1 MNDLR
6 NLQRCE
12 HPNRIINPYTHEV
25 MYVPCRTCNSC
36 LNQRSNHWKK
46 RVNDECKKYRYV
58 MFFTLTYSND
68 NLPLY
73 LPITSEDGTVEW
85 YSNRDGSKF
94 NENDKLQDSEIHP
107 IRVQNSNVIG
117 IPHVSKYDIVCFVK
131 RLRSHINY
139 YFKKHNITENEKIRY
154 FICSEYGP
162 RTLRPHYH
170 GLFFFDS
177 EVISRRFG
185 TFLRKAWS
193 YGNQDYSLVN
203 SSAPSYVAKY
213 INGYSRLPKVLLT
226 EYTKP
231 FHLSSK
237 NPCIGYCKDDEKEVF
252 KNFNTGTY
260 GYTKFDKDTQ
270 QFYFVAPPSYVENRY
285 FPKCREFGSLSYFEK
300 LRIYSYAYDLTQQ
313 ERFLD
318 ANDIRRFVK
327 FHFPSAVDRH
337 ATYACLKYCQLSDL
351 TPADYVRNIELYYS
365 EKELYQ
371 LGLHYTYQQRYIDDY
386 HLPISNLLSFD
397 LTSYERIP
405 YYKHDFNASPLRDI
419 FISYGVDPNLLYDS
433 DGIIIPE
440 YVESLKQENTDFYR
454 KNVLFNQKVH
464 SDSFKSKTLNE
475 SINPLIFTN
484 LT

>member
-73 LPITSEDGTVEW
+73 LPFTSDDGTVEW
-85 YSNRDGSKF
+85 FSNRDGSKL
-94 NENDKLQDSEIHP
+94 NENDKLQDSDIHP
-107 IRVQNSNVIG
+107 IRIQNSNVIG

-131 RLRSHINY
+131 RLRSHIHY
-139 YFKKHNITENEKIRY
+139 YFLKHNITENEKIRY

-177 EVISRRFG
+177 EVICRRFG

-193 YGNQDYSLVN
+193 FGNQDYSLVN
-203 SSAPSYVAKY
+203 ASAPSYVAKY
-213 INGYSRLPKVLLT
+213 INGYSRLPKVLLS

-300 LRIYSYAYDLTQQ
+300 LRIYSFAYDLTQDQ
-313 ERFLD
+313 HLD
-318 ANDIRRFVK
+318 ISLVRRLAHAYFN
-327 FHFPSAVDRH
+327 SGVDRH
-337 ATYACLKYCQLSDL
+337 ATYACLKYCLLSGL
-351 TPADYVRNIELYYS
+351 TPSDYVRNIELYYS

-405 YYKHDFNASPLRDI
+405 YYKHDFNVSPLRDI

-440 YVESLKQENTDFYR
+440 YVESLKQENTDFYC

>member
-1 MNDLR
+1 MNELR

-46 RVNDECKKYRYV
+46 RVNDECTKYRYV

-68 NLPLY
+68 NLPLF
-73 LPITSEDGTVEW
+73 LPVSNDDGLVDW
-85 YSNRDGSKF
+85 FSNRDGSKF
-94 NENDKLQDSEIHP
+94 NENEKLQDSEIHP
-107 IRVQNSNVIG
+107 IRVQNSNVVG
-117 IPHVSKYDIVCFVK
+117 IPYVSKYDIVCFVK
-131 RLRSHINY
+131 RFRSHIHY

-177 EVISRRFG
+177 ETICRKFG
-185 TFLRKAWS
+185 EILRKAWTF
-193 YGNQDYSLVN
+193 GNQDYSLVN

-213 INGYSRLPKVLLT
+213 INGYTRLPKVLLT
-226 EYTKP
+226 EYSKP

-252 KNFNTGTY
+252 KNFNNGSY
-260 GYTKFDKDTQ
+260 GYNKFDKDSQ

-285 FPKCREFGSLSYFEK
+285 FPKCRGFSNLSYTEK
-300 LRIYSYAYDLTQQ
+300 LRIYSYAYDLTTDQQ
-313 ERFLD
+313 IDRSIVGKLVSLQFE
-318 ANDIRRFVK
+318 
-327 FHFPSAVDRH
+327 SGVDRH
-337 ATYACLKYCQLSDL
+337 ATFACLKYCLL
-351 TPADYVRNIELYYS
+351 FGITPVDYVRNLELYYS
-365 EKELYQ
+365 SKELYQ

-405 YYKHDFNASPLRDI
+405 YYKHDFNTSPLRDI
-419 FISYGVDPNLLYDS
+419 YLSYGVNPHLLFDA

-464 SDSFKSKTLNE
+464 TDSLKTKTLNE

-484 LT
+484 LN